1 MKSKKHTFEA
11 NGYNIIIEHKTPFTK
26 FTALKIL
33 NKHRIILRNQK

>member
-1 MKSKKHTFEA
+1 MKSKKHTFKA
-11 NGYNIIIEHKTPFTK
+11 DDYNIIIENTKPFTR